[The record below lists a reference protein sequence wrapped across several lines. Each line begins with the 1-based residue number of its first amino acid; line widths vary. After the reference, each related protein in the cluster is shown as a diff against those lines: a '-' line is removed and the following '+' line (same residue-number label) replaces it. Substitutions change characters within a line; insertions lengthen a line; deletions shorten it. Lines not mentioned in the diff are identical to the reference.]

1 MAGLF
6 DDGPSLM
13 AGVEFSLVLTA
24 WSCWALSRSLERA
37 GANVGYTVSR
47 LLAGIVLVDLLA
59 VAEAGEAWTGLF
71 GVWFVLALLLQRFIP
86 AT

>member
-1 MAGLF
+1 LAGWVF
-6 DDGPSLM
+6 
-13 AGVEFSLVLTA
+13 
-24 WSCWALSRSLERA
+24 WAISRSFGRG
-37 GANVGYTVSR
+37 GANVGFTVSR

-59 VAEAGEAWTGLF
+59 VAGTSSPWAGLF